1 MKVLVFF
8 VCLLNVVGKYY
19 CYKISCQ
26 VYLYLL
32 VMIILICINIRYFKS
47 INFFFY
53 ILGVV
58 YYCDDVGNYFNL
70 YVILIY

>member
-1 MKVLVFF
+1 MKGLVFF
-8 VCLLNVVGKYY
+8 VCLLNIVGKYY

-26 VYLYLL
+26 VYLYLM
-32 VMIILICINIRYFKS
+32 VMIILICINIRYFKC
-47 INFFFY
+47 IKFIY

-70 YVILIY
+70 YVILIN